1 MLRQRVDGRITFGG
15 TNLSGVVSYLAS
27 NAGFKFE
34 IPNGLGEGR
43 VRFAAGNEALAVTLA
58 RACDVFGVTYDVD
71 ASGKLIFKK
80 GAKGDPLPDRLY
92 WLQAGSF
99 PADKPADEVL
109 KAKGIDFPQG
119 ASAVWDAASS
129 RLRVVNTEANLAK
142 VADVLK
148 KDFGATLSSPS
159 HWLMLASGG
168 RLALSVERF
177 DKDNVTG
184 THPVFGRCTVPLSQV
199 VGIST
204 TAPVETPV
212 MRAVSDWRLAYAP
225 EPVLPET
232 GGDSSALQGKD
243 APDFKLPLVSGGQ
256 FDLSKEKGKVV
267 VLDFWATWCGPCV
280 HSMPE
285 LITALSPFPADK
297 VELIGVDQDEAVAQV
312 KQFITARQW
321 NLTAAIDTGSEV
333 GRKYGADSIPLTVI
347 VGPDGKIAGV
357 HSGYTPGGA
366 DEIAK
371 MVQAALDGAG
381 K

>member
-1 MLRQRVDGRITFGG
+1 M
-15 TNLSGVVSYLAS
+15 
-27 NAGFKFE
+27 
-34 IPNGLGEGR
+34 
-43 VRFAAGNEALAVTLA
+43 RFAAGNEALAVTLA

-267 VLDFWATWCGPCV
+267 VLDFWATWCG
-280 HSMPE
+280 
-285 LITALSPFPADK
+285 
-297 VELIGVDQDEAVAQV
+297 
-312 KQFITARQW
+312 RQW